1 MMFTRRALATVVAAG
16 SVLTVGVGAAGAATT
31 PADMRFV
38 PPAVGPVTVDI
49 GPTIIDGV
57 VMDPGRHVTVPPVEG
72 AARVP
77 AWSGATDQ
85 EAN

>member
-38 PPAVGPVTVDI
+38 PPAVSVW
-49 GPTIIDGV
+49 
-57 VMDPGRHVTVPPVEG
+57 
-72 AARVP
+72 A
-77 AWSGATDQ
+77 
-85 EAN
+85 